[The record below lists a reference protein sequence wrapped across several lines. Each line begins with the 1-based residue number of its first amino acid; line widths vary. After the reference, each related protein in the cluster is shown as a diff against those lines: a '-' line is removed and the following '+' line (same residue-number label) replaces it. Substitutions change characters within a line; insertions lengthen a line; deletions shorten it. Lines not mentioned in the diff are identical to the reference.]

1 MRFFWLG
8 VEPKD
13 VVIASVK
20 GQEITIKGAGETPL
34 TLYLNDQLLNLDESV
49 KVFLDG
55 KEVYNGKVLR
65 TQKAIQ
71 QSFKQRLDPAMAAT
85 AIISF
90 KK

>member
-1 MRFFWLG
+1 L
-8 VEPKD
+8 D
-13 VVIASVK
+13 
-20 GQEITIKGAGETPL
+20 
-34 TLYLNDQLLNLDESV
+34 LDESV

-85 AIISF
+85 ATISV